1 MFLDNYEA
9 NPNPWTKRVWYYDYR
24 TNIHHMLKKKPMR
37 FAHLSDFIDCYNP
50 LNRHERKATWDEKD
64 APEGRW
70 RSFSYDELAAEIIE
84 NPEAGLSSFRKVLAG
99 LT

>member
-1 MFLDNYEA
+1 MNTAPSFPRSGA
-9 NPNPWTKRVWYYDYR
+9 SV
-24 TNIHHMLKKKPMR
+24 IR
-37 FAHLSDFIDCYNP
+37 FAMTGWASDFIDCYNP

-99 LT
+99 LA